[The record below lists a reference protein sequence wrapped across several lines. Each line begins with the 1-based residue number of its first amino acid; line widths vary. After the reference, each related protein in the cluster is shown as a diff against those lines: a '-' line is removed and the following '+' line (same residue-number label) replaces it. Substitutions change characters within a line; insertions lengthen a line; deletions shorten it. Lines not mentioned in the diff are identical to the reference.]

1 MKKKLKLLIGIAI
14 LMVVVLTIFIVVQIH
29 QETYEIT
36 IPSLEKITL
45 VSIDFL
51 SQYDNVSE
59 FKDKEAITRIY
70 HIFSNQTTT
79 QESMCDN
86 PENPDTLFLVTF
98 ETENGE
104 SIKAYIYEK
113 NNQYYIEQP
122 YNGIYTITKRDF
134 ETIQNLVTE
143 S

>member
-1 MKKKLKLLIGIAI
+1 MKKKLKFFIGIAI
-14 LMVVVLTIFIVVQIH
+14 IMVVVLAIFIVVQIN

-36 IPSLEKITL
+36 IPSLDEVTL
-45 VSIDFL
+45 VSIDSL
-51 SQYDNVSE
+51 SQYDNVTE
-59 FKDKEAITRIY
+59 FDDKEEIAKIY
-70 HIFSNQTTT
+70 HIFRNQTTT
-79 QESMCDN
+79 QESINDN
-86 PENPDTLFLVTF
+86 PVNPDILFLVTF
-98 ETENGE
+98 KKNDETT
-104 SIKAYIYEK
+104 KVYIYKK